1 MSCLGGCLTFVV
13 LYGIANSNFS
23 HLVAAEFCAVMSY
36 MLVRGYMVCA
46 AGVSCL
52 GCRASA

>member
-1 MSCLGGCLTFVV
+1 MV

-23 HLVAAEFCAVMSY
+23 HLVAAEFYAVMCY